1 MMQKPLKPK
10 KCKVC
15 KKQFQPTKP
24 LQIVCDFGCAIELN
38 IKNKAKKEAKEAT
51 RKRAEHREAKERLKT
66 RKDWMREAQIA
77 FNNFIRSR
85 DKDLP
90 CISSGRFAG
99 SFDAGHFR
107 SVGSCPELR
116 FNELNVHKQSVHDN
130 QHLHGN
136 LLEYRKRLIER
147 IGLEKVEWLEG
158 PHQAKHYTTEELKS
172 IKQTYKSKLAA
183 LKNLIVD

>member
-1 MMQKPLKPK
+1 MQNPLKQKNCRYCHKSFKPS
-10 KCKVC
+10 
-15 KKQFQPTKP
+15 KP
-24 LQIVCDFGCAIELN
+24 LQSVCSVSCSIGWASL
-38 IKNKAKKEAKEAT
+38 KRAKKDAQEAT
-51 RKRAEHREAKERLKT
+51 RKRVEHREAKERLKT
-66 RKDWMREAQIA
+66 RKDWMKEAQVA
-77 FNNFIRSR
+77 FNNFIRAR
-85 DKDLP
+85 DKELP
-90 CISSGRFAG
+90 CISSGRFTG

-147 IGLEKVEWLEG
+147 IGLDKVEWLEG
-158 PHQAKHYTTEELKS
+158 PHKPKHYTVDDLKT
-172 IKQTYKSKLAA
+172 IKQTYKAKLAA